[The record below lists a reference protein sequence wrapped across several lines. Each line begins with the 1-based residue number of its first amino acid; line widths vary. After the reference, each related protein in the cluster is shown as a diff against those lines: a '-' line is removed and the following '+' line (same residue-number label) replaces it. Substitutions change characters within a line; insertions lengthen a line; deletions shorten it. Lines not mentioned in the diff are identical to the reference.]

1 MWHSDS
7 SKSFLFCDGSQK
19 KKTLVTRATFVHCGW
34 SGVSPALLSYVAY
47 HANAIGKKQT
57 DLLCVMAGCDI
68 SMDRSIHQWDR
79 LACKWAHSKCQLGRL
94 FEESLALNC
103 CLIICSNNN
112 SVNKNNNNNSS
123 SNNNNNYCWL
133 FVLTKQQ
140 QQNLVNVVD
149 LTYWLGL

>member
-1 MWHSDS
+1 MLIIPYTLQCNQASR
-7 SKSFLFCDGSQK
+7 CDILILRKVSCSAMARK
-19 KKTLVTRATFVHCGW
+19 KKKRWWRAR
-34 SGVSPALLSYVAY
+34 LLSTVAGAGFPPQCDVAY

-79 LACKWAHSKCQLGRL
+79 VACKWAHSKCQLGRL

-112 SVNKNNNNNSS
+112 SVNNNNNNSS
-123 SNNNNNYCWL
+123 TKTTTTTVDCL
-133 FVLTKQQ
+133 F
-140 QQNLVNVVD
+140 
-149 LTYWLGL
+149 

>member
-1 MWHSDS
+1 MTFWFFE
-7 SKSFLFCDGSQK
+7 KFLVLRWLAK
-19 KKTLVTRATFVHCGW
+19 KKKRLWRAR
-34 SGVSPALLSYVAY
+34 LLSTVAGAGFPPRCDVAY

-68 SMDRSIHQWDR
+68 SMDRTIHQWDR

-112 SVNKNNNNNSS
+112 SYYNNNNNSS
-123 SNNNNNYCWL
+123 TNNNNNYCWL